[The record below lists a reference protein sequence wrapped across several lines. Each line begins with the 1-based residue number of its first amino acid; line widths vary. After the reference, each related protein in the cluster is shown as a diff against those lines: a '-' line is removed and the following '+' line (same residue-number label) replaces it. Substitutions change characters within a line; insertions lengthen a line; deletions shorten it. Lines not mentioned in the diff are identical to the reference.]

1 MDWSLTGSVLRGDVR
16 AECHGVRTHV
26 FLQSPSQ
33 RDALASVVSLAKQG
47 CFLEALVQNPTPL
60 HSTLEVNG
68 EPVALEETGSS
79 KT

>member
-16 AECHGVRTHV
+16 AECGGVRTHV
-26 FLQSPSQ
+26 LVHSLAPN
-33 RDALASVVSLAKQG
+33 DDVASVVSLAKRG

-68 EPVALEETGSS
+68 EPVPLEED
-79 KT
+79 KAR